1 MADDAR
7 YRTLVETPEYEAQLE
22 SLAQVYSDEVLESA
36 IQGVLRG
43 KMCEDPPERHD
54 KVTGNIWRSYMS
66 RSFDPEH
73 PSFKIFFGIP
83 NESEVLLVWIEE
95 IGGTEEIEG

>member
-7 YRTLVETPEYEAQLE
+7 YRTLVETLEYEAQLE

-36 IQGVLRG
+36 IQGVLWG
-43 KMCEDPPERHD
+43 IAKNPA
-54 KVTGNIWRSYMS
+54 GNIWRAQS

-73 PSFKIFFGIP
+73 PSFKIFFGI
-83 NESEVLLVWIEE
+83 LMTT
-95 IGGTEEIEG
+95 G

>member
-22 SLAQVYSDEVLESA
+22 SLAQIYSDEVLESA
-36 IQGVLRG
+36 IQGVLWG
-43 KMCEDPPERHD
+43 IAKNPERYD
-54 KVTGNIWRSYMS
+54 RVTGNIWRARS

-83 NESEVLLVWIEE
+83 NETEVLLMWIEE